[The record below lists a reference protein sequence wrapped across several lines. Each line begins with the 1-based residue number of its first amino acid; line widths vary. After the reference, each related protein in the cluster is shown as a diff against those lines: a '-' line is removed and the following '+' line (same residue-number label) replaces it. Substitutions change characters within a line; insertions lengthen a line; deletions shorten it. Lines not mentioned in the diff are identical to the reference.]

1 MSNQEVTELVSA
13 RRQLDRRFKEKEM
26 ELNEF
31 RRHINTKALE
41 IESRLAEI
49 CEHSYTRDSY
59 AYAPLYCSHCL
70 LEKEQVLRL
79 LRSRQINS

>member
-1 MSNQEVTELVSA
+1 MSKNPDVAGSLSSHGKGK
-13 RRQLDRRFKEKEM
+13 FKTKETKVK
-26 ELNEF
+26 LTW
-31 RRHINTKALE
+31 TKALE

-59 AYAPLYCSHCL
+59 AYAPLYCRHCL

>member
-13 RRQLDRRFKEKEM
+13 RRELDRRFKEKEM

-41 IESRLAEI
+41 IESHLAEI

-59 AYAPLYCSHCL
+59 AYAPLYCRHCL